1 MGALVREVTVGFQ
14 GPNKKIERVSAT
26 VPADWISGKRDALV
40 EVYENTQLRARLA
53 VTPGTALWAEI
64 SDPFDPGTLFA

>member
-1 MGALVREVTVGFQ
+1 MTTLVREVTVGFQ

-26 VPADWISGKRDALV
+26 VPADWITGTRDALV
-40 EVYENTQLRARLA
+40 EVYNNAQLRTRLA

-64 SDPFDPGTLFA
+64 GDPFEPGALFA